1 MSNNEKIQTHDKRAE
16 PNYDEII
23 RRMTL
28 IVLNIY
34 SHLKKI
40 QNMDDNNS
48 KHLIQIRD
56 LSFAHGKRVIF
67 DGININIPRGKITA
81 IMGPSG
87 TGKTTLLKLI
97 SAQLKPRSGSVY
109 VDNANVHQLSRTE
122 LYQLRRRIGVLFQ
135 SGALFTNLNVYEN
148 VAFPLREHTDL
159 AEDMIRDLVLMK
171 LQAVGLRGARHLK
184 PSQLSGGMA
193 RRVALARCLALDPDL
208 IMYDEP
214 FTGQDPITMG
224 ILVSLIKKINH
235 ALGIT
240 SIIVSHDVAETASIA
255 DYIYILF
262 DGKIIGQG
270 TPNEITTT
278 TSPDVHQFIEGLPD
292 GAVPFHY
299 PAKCYEKDLN
309 L

>member
-1 MSNNEKIQTHDKRAE
+1 MDSNKTAEEHFIKI
-16 PNYDEII
+16 
-23 RRMTL
+23 
-28 IVLNIY
+28 
-34 SHLKKI
+34 
-40 QNMDDNNS
+40 DN
-48 KHLIQIRD
+48 
-56 LSFAHGKRVIF
+56 LSFAHGDRHIF
-67 DGININIPRGKITA
+67 DNINIQIPRGKITA

-97 SAQLKPRSGSVY
+97 SAQLKPCAGSVY
-109 VDNANVHQLSRTE
+109 VDGMNVHQLSRVE
-122 LYQLRRRIGVLFQ
+122 LFQLRRRIGVLFQ

-148 VAFPLREHTDL
+148 VAFPLREHTNL
-159 AEDMIRDLVLMK
+159 PEEMIHDLVLMK
-171 LQAVGLRGARHLK
+171 LQAVGLRGAQSLR
-184 PSQLSGGMA
+184 PNQLSGGMS

-208 IMYDEP
+208 LMYDEP

-262 DGKIIGQG
+262 DGKIIGRG
-270 TPNEITTT
+270 TPAQIANTQ
-278 TSPDVHQFIEGLPD
+278 SPDVHQFIEGLPD

-299 PAKCYEKDLN
+299 PANSYEEDLV

>member
-1 MSNNEKIQTHDKRAE
+1 MDSNKNDNFI
-16 PNYDEII
+16 EI
-23 RRMTL
+23 
-28 IVLNIY
+28 
-34 SHLKKI
+34 K
-40 QNMDDNNS
+40 
-48 KHLIQIRD
+48 D
-56 LSFAHGKRVIF
+56 LTFAHGDRVIF
-67 DGININIPRGKITA
+67 DHISLTIPRGKITA

-97 SAQLKPRSGSVY
+97 SAQLKPRSGSVW
-109 VDNANVHQLSRTE
+109 VDGKNVHQLSRAE

-159 AEDMIRDLVLMK
+159 PEEMINDLVLMK
-171 LQAVGLRGARHLK
+171 LEAVGLRGAKKLK
-184 PSQLSGGMA
+184 PSQLSGGMS

-208 IMYDEP
+208 LMYDEP

-224 ILVSLIKKINH
+224 VLVSLIKKINH

-240 SIIVSHDVAETASIA
+240 SIVISHDVAETSSIA
-255 DYIYILF
+255 DYIYILY

-270 TPNEITTT
+270 TPNEIATTK
-278 TSPDVHQFIEGLPD
+278 SPDVHQFIEGLPD
-292 GAVPFHY
+292 GAVPFQY
-299 PAKCYEKDLN
+299 PAKNYEEDLA

>member
-1 MSNNEKIQTHDKRAE
+1 MCKVVQLKALCYKYTLGNKKDNDMDPDSARDHFIKINN
-16 PNYDEII
+16 
-23 RRMTL
+23 
-28 IVLNIY
+28 V
-34 SHLKKI
+34 
-40 QNMDDNNS
+40 
-48 KHLIQIRD
+48 
-56 LSFAHGKRVIF
+56 SFAHGKRMIF
-67 DGININIPRGKITA
+67 DNINIEIPRGKITA

-97 SAQLKPRSGSVY
+97 SAQLKPSSGSIY
-109 VDNANVHQLSRTE
+109 VDGIDVHRLSRVE

-159 AEDMIRDLVLMK
+159 SKEMIRDLVLMK
-171 LQAVGLRGARHLK
+171 LQAVGLRGARNLK
-184 PSQLSGGMA
+184 PSELSGGMS
-193 RRVALARCLALDPDL
+193 RRVALARCLALDPEL
-208 IMYDEP
+208 LMYDEP

-262 DGKIIGQG
+262 NGKIIGKG
-270 TPNEITTT
+270 TPNEISSTK
-278 TSPDVHQFIEGLPD
+278 SPDVHQFIEGLPD

-299 PAKCYEKDLN
+299 PAKSYQEDL
-309 L
+309 LL

>member
-1 MSNNEKIQTHDKRAE
+1 MDSSMAAE
-16 PNYDEII
+16 TNFITI
-23 RRMTL
+23 TNL
-28 IVLNIY
+28 G
-34 SHLKKI
+34 
-40 QNMDDNNS
+40 
-48 KHLIQIRD
+48 
-56 LSFAHGKRVIF
+56 FAHGDRVIF
-67 DGININIPRGKITA
+67 DKINIQIPRGKITA

-97 SAQLKPRSGSVY
+97 SAQLKPKSGTVC
-109 VDNANVHQLSRTE
+109 VDGANVHQLSRTE

-159 AEDMIRDLVLMK
+159 PEEMIHDLVLMK
-171 LQAVGLRGARHLK
+171 LHAVGLRGARDLK
-184 PSQLSGGMA
+184 PSQLSGGMS

-208 IMYDEP
+208 LMYDEP

-270 TPNEITTT
+270 TPSEISNTE
-278 TSPDVHQFIEGLPD
+278 SPDVHQFIEGLPD

-299 PAKCYEKDLN
+299 PAKSYGEDL
-309 L
+309 LL

>member
-1 MSNNEKIQTHDKRAE
+1 MDLKSSQENFI
-16 PNYDEII
+16 EI
-23 RRMTL
+23 
-28 IVLNIY
+28 
-34 SHLKKI
+34 K
-40 QNMDDNNS
+40 
-48 KHLIQIRD
+48 D
-56 LSFAHGKRVIF
+56 LSFAHGNRVIF
-67 DGININIPRGKITA
+67 DRLNINIPRGKITA

-97 SAQLKPRSGSVY
+97 SAQLKPMAGSIF
-109 VDNANVHQLSRTE
+109 VDGQDVHHLSRKD
-122 LYQLRRRIGVLFQ
+122 LYLLRRRIGVLFQ

-159 AEDMIRDLVLMK
+159 PEEMIHDLVLMK
-171 LQAVGLRGARHLK
+171 LQAVGLRGAQRLK
-184 PSQLSGGMA
+184 PSQLSGGMS
-193 RRVALARCLALDPDL
+193 RRVALARCLALDPEL

-224 ILVSLIKKINH
+224 VLVSLIKKINH

-240 SIIVSHDVAETASIA
+240 SIIVSHDVAETSSIA

-262 DGKIIGQG
+262 DGKLIGQG
-270 TPNEITTT
+270 TPKEIATTS
-278 TSPDVHQFIEGLPD
+278 SPDVHQFIEGLPD

-299 PAKCYEKDLN
+299 PAKKYEEDLA

>member
-1 MSNNEKIQTHDKRAE
+1 MKSKNNQQE
-16 PNYDEII
+16 YF
-23 RRMTL
+23 
-28 IVLNIY
+28 
-34 SHLKKI
+34 
-40 QNMDDNNS
+40 
-48 KHLIQIRD
+48 IQIRD
-56 LSFAHGKRVIF
+56 LCFAHGDRNIF
-67 DGININIPRGKITA
+67 DNININIPRGKITA

-97 SAQLKPRSGSVY
+97 SAQLKPGRGSTIL
-109 VDNANVHQLSRTE
+109 VDGANVHQLSRTE

-135 SGALFTNLNVYEN
+135 SGALFTDLNVYDN
-148 VAFPLREHTDL
+148 VAFPLRENTDL
-159 AEDMIRDLVLMK
+159 SEEMIHDLVLMK
-171 LQAVGLRGARHLK
+171 LQAVGLRGAKKLK
-184 PSQLSGGMA
+184 PSQLSGGMS

-208 IMYDEP
+208 LMYDEP

-224 ILVSLIKKINH
+224 VLVTLIKKINH

-240 SIIVSHDVAETASIA
+240 SIVVSHDVAETCSIA

-270 TPNEITTT
+270 TPDEIATTR
-278 TSPDVHQFIEGLPD
+278 SPDVHQFIDGLPD

-299 PAKCYEKDLN
+299 PAMNYLEDLA

>member
-1 MSNNEKIQTHDKRAE
+1 ME
-16 PNYDEII
+16 
-23 RRMTL
+23 L
-28 IVLNIY
+28 
-34 SHLKKI
+34 
-40 QNMDDNNS
+40 DN
-48 KHLIQIRD
+48 KTQEHFIQIKD
-56 LSFAHGKRVIF
+56 LSFAHGNRVIF
-67 DGININIPRGKITA
+67 DKLNINIPRGKITA

-97 SAQLKPRSGSVY
+97 SAQLKPNHGTIH
-109 VDNANVHQLSRTE
+109 VDGQHVQQLSRAG

-159 AEDMIRDLVLMK
+159 PEEMIHDLVLMK
-171 LQAVGLRGARHLK
+171 LQAVGLRGAKKLK

-208 IMYDEP
+208 LMYDEP
-214 FTGQDPITMG
+214 FAGQDPITMG
-224 ILVSLIKKINH
+224 VLVTLIKKINH

-240 SIIVSHDVAETASIA
+240 SIIVSHDVAETSSIA

-262 DGKIIGQG
+262 NGRIIGEG
-270 TPNEITTT
+270 SPKEIATSK
-278 TSPDVHQFIEGLPD
+278 SPDVHQFMEGLYD

-299 PAKCYEKDLN
+299 PARNYEEDLA

>member
-1 MSNNEKIQTHDKRAE
+1 
-16 PNYDEII
+16 
-23 RRMTL
+23 
-28 IVLNIY
+28 
-34 SHLKKI
+34 
-40 QNMDDNNS
+40 MDLQKDDDS
-48 KHLIQIRD
+48 FFITITD
-56 LSFAHGKRVIF
+56 LSFARGDRVIF
-67 DGININIPRGKITA
+67 DNINMKIPRGRITA

-97 SAQLKPRSGSVY
+97 SAQLKPKSGQVL
-109 VDNANVHQLSRTE
+109 VDGMNVHQLSRTE

-148 VAFPLREHTDL
+148 VAFPLREHTNL
-159 AEDMIRDLVLMK
+159 SQQMIHDLVLMK
-171 LQAVGLRGARHLK
+171 LQAVGLRGARNLR
-184 PSQLSGGMA
+184 PNQLSGGMS

-208 IMYDEP
+208 LMYDEP

-270 TPNEITTT
+270 TPNEISTTN
-278 TSPDVHQFIEGLPD
+278 SPDVHQFIEGLPD

-299 PAKCYEKDLN
+299 PAKCYQEDLE